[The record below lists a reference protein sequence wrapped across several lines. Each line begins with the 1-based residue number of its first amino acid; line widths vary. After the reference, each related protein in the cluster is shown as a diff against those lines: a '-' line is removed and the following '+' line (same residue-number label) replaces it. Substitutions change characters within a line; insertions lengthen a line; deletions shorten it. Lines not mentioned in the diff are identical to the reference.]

1 MPTFAVTYTYSDD
14 VAVREAHRPRHRSYL
29 EALPELRAAAAY
41 PGEPPGAL
49 LIFAADSTER
59 IDDIVALDPFSVAGV
74 ITGVDVR
81 EWNPV
86 LGPGC
91 AALV

>member
-1 MPTFAVTYTYSDD
+1 MPTFAVTYMYIDD
-14 VAVREAHRPRHRSYL
+14 AGAREAVRPQHREYL
-29 EALPELRAAAAY
+29 DAQPELRAAAAY
-41 PGEPPGAL
+41 ADGPPGAL
-49 LIFAADSTER
+49 LIFVADDCER
-59 IDDIVALDPFSVAGV
+59 IDEIVALDPFSAAGI

-91 AALV
+91 VGLT

>member
-14 VAVREAHRPRHRSYL
+14 AEARESTRPQHREYL
-29 EALPELRAAAAY
+29 DAQPELRAAAAY
-41 PGEPPGAL
+41 ADGPPGAL
-49 LIFAADSTER
+49 LIFVAESAER
-59 IDDIVALDPFSVAGV
+59 IDEIVALDPFSAADI

-91 AALV
+91 AGLT

>member
-14 VAVREAHRPRHRSYL
+14 AEVREAERPQHRAYL
-29 EALPELRAAAAY
+29 DALAELRAAAAY
-41 PGEPPGAL
+41 ADEPPGAL
-49 LIFAADSTER
+49 LIFVADSRQR
-59 IDDIVALDPFSVAGV
+59 IDDIVALDPFSAAGV

-91 AALV
+91 TALT